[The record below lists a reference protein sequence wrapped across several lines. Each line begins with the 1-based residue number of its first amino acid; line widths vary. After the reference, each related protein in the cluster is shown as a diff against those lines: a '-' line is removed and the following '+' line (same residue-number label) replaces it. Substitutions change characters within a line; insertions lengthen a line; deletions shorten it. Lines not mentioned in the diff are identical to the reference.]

1 MKRAFVAIA
10 ALGLLLAGLGSPAS
24 AQEAKPM
31 EKAMDK
37 PASGVKA
44 DILWQIEDAEKKLVA
59 LAEATPA
66 EKFAWRPAEKVR
78 SVGEVYMHVAG
89 ANYFFPTFWG
99 GKIPEGINPREF
111 EGQGADKAKVVDTLK
126 KSFDHVRSFINAMP
140 DSDLDKQINLF
151 GNQAAGRRGLL
162 LVATH
167 AHEHLGQSIAYAR
180 SNGIVPPWSR
190 QGE

>member
-1 MKRAFVAIA
+1 MKRAFVWMA
-10 ALGLLLAGLGSPAS
+10 ALGILLAGLGSPVS
-24 AQEAKPM
+24 AQEA
-31 EKAMDK
+31 K

-66 EKFAWRPAEKVR
+66 EKFAWRPAEGIR

-99 GKIPEGINPREF
+99 GKIPEGLNPREF
-111 EGQGADKAKVVDTLK
+111 EKQGADKAKVVDTLK

-140 DSDLDKQINLF
+140 ESDLDKQINLF

-162 LVATH
+162 IVATH
-167 AHEHLGQSIAYAR
+167 AHEHLG
-180 SNGIVPPWSR
+180 
-190 QGE
+190 